1 MTTTEALLSHC
12 IDYTGLFP
20 PALLDLETTIQN
32 YEAYRVSPHAWAL
45 GRLVLPTNRIVE
57 FTETWPSFAAEWPIS
72 LLASGDIEAELRH
85 ANDYGLHC
93 DVVECKPLP
102 VDEIAT
108 VRGVLPAAAT
118 VYFEVA
124 AGSDPEESIIA
135 IAAADS
141 RAKIRTGG
149 VTQDAIPSVSNLVR
163 FLSCCEK
170 HEVPFKATA
179 GLHHPIRAVH
189 PLTYQPQSDSAF
201 MHGYVNVILAS
212 AILYHG
218 GDVGEASAL
227 LEDVTPANFQ
237 FDQEHVGW
245 RDWNFTEQRIL
256 QVREDLM
263 VSFGSCSF
271 TEPLEEIVSMRSL
284 S

>member
-1 MTTTEALLSHC
+1 MTTIEALLSHC
-12 IDYTGLFP
+12 IDYAGLFP
-20 PALLDLETTIQN
+20 PALLDLEMTIQN
-32 YEAYRVSPHAWAL
+32 YEAYRASPHAWAL
-45 GRLVLPTNRIVE
+45 GRLVLPTSRVVE

-72 LLASGDIEAELRH
+72 LLASGDIETELRQ
-85 ANDYGLHC
+85 ATDCGLLC

-108 VRGVLPAAAT
+108 VRGIIPAAT

-124 AGSDPEESIIA
+124 TGSDPEESIAA
-135 IAAADS
+135 IAAAGS
-141 RAKIRTGG
+141 KAKIRTGG
-149 VTQDAIPSVSNLVR
+149 ITQDAIPSVSNLVR
-163 FLSCCEK
+163 LLSCCK
-170 HEVPFKATA
+170 RHGVPFKATA

-218 GDVGEASAL
+218 GDLAEASAL
-227 LEDVTPANFQ
+227 LEDATPVNFHL
-237 FDQEHVGW
+237 DQEHVGW
-245 RDWNFTEQRIL
+245 RNWNFTEQQIL

-271 TEPLEEIVSMRSL
+271 TEPLDEIVSMRS
-284 S
+284 SS